1 MACETPAVITTE
13 GGLWEQII
21 WGLEGIYANPF
32 DPQVFGHAICAV
44 LQHPKLAAQLAKFG
58 SQKARAR
65 FTWTGVAQRIL
76 ARSQSLPARVNV
88 PEEHEQA
95 LGREER
101 AEHLE
106 EAPL

>member
-1 MACETPAVITTE
+1 VITTE
-13 GGLWEQII
+13 GGLWEQVV

-32 DPQVFGHAICAV
+32 DPQAFGHAICSV
-44 LQHPKLAAQLAKFG
+44 LQHPRLATQLAKFG

-76 ARSQSLPARVNV
+76 ARTQSLPARVPV
-88 PEEHEQA
+88 PEDHSAPGPQ
-95 LGREER
+95 EE
-101 AEHLE
+101 EWLE